1 MLTRRQKW
9 RRAMRKI
16 PYHPSCIEKKCSC
29 LSCNCINISDDDN
42 DDKFKIPKRKI
53 KFLNKVMVYEYSP
66 CIDEK
71 LWWKEVDYINFRNNN
86 MSSSIYDNK
95 YHTI

>member
-1 MLTRRQKW
+1 
-9 RRAMRKI
+9 
-16 PYHPSCIEKKCSC
+16 
-29 LSCNCINISDDDN
+29 
-42 DDKFKIPKRKI
+42 DKFKIPKRKI

-86 MSSSIYDNK
+86 MGSSIYDNK